1 MTEPRYPY
9 QTNEDEI
16 DLIELLQGLWEQKW
30 LISAVTSLVLIFS
43 VVYIFISKPVY
54 SVTVVISPAPVSVFG
69 LIAGEVGGER
79 LKDISSV
86 ISIGNNLAN
95 DILAIVVKNIESSA
109 VQENFNDEFIG
120 EHDYKIYVE
129 KFWLYR
135 AKAEKDWLPFDNV
148 SVSLSSNSAEQAKK
162 YLDGYLAYVSSISS
176 KQINEY
182 FQALGVSH
190 SITPES
196 LYRVEQAPVL
206 PTQPIK
212 PKKPLVVALGLV
224 LGGMLGVFI
233 ALIRLMLKK
242 RSAKMAE
249 STNNC

>member
-30 LISAVTSLVLIFS
+30 LISAVTSFVLIFA

-54 SVTVVISPAPVSVFG
+54 SVTAVLAPAPVNAFG
-69 LIAGEVGGER
+69 LIVG
-79 LKDISSV
+79 DIGVGQQQTTKSAIAV
-86 ISIGNNLAN
+86 GTDLAN
-95 DILAIVVKNIESSA
+95 DALALVVKNFESGA
-109 VQENFNDEFIG
+109 VSELFN
-120 EHDYKIYVE
+120 HA
-129 KFWLYR
+129 L
-135 AKAEKDWLPFDNV
+135 KDSGVYAIQVKKGKSPFDPITVSVV
-148 SVSLSSNSAEQAKK
+148 SVSAAGAKK
-162 YLDGYLAYVSSISS
+162 YLDDYMAYVTKISAV
-176 KQINEY
+176 QLNEY

-190 SITPES
+190 SVSPES
-196 LYRVEQAPVL
+196 LYRVEQASEL

-212 PKKPLVVALGLV
+212 PKKPLIVALGLV

-242 RSAKMAE
+242 RSAKMAG
-249 STNNC
+249 SINNC